1 MGKLVKPNFIDL
13 TTTTKIVGARIGK
26 KVGKK
31 PLSVE
36 LHDKI
41 AQEKLRE
48 IEIEEQAKKAE
59 AIRIDPKNENRM
71 RMKLPKEHW
80 ELASEL
86 KQLRNRKGAI
96 LNRLN
101 HKKVKDIKKG
111 RISIILECLNKKELL
126 NQVWELYNSIDDDSA
141 EQLRTLM
148 RGNIAQ
154 A

>member
-1 MGKLVKPNFIDL
+1 MGKLVKSNIIDL
-13 TTTTKIVGARIGK
+13 TSDDIVGVKIGK

-31 PLSVE
+31 PLSVAE
-36 LHDKI
+36 HDKN
-41 AQEKLRE
+41 AREKLRE
-48 IEIEEQAKKAE
+48 IEIEELAKKAE
-59 AIRIDPKNENRM
+59 AIKIDPKNEGRQ
-71 RMKLPKEHW
+71 RMKLPPEHKK
-80 ELASEL
+80 LSAEL

-101 HKKVKDIKKG
+101 QKKVKDIKKG

-126 NQVWELYNSIDDDSA
+126 NQVWELYNSIDDNSA

-148 RGNIAQ
+148 RENIAK

>member
-1 MGKLVKPNFIDL
+1 
-13 TTTTKIVGARIGK
+13 
-26 KVGKK
+26 
-31 PLSVE
+31 
-36 LHDKI
+36 
-41 AQEKLRE
+41 
-48 IEIEEQAKKAE
+48 
-59 AIRIDPKNENRM
+59 
-71 RMKLPKEHW
+71 MKLPEEHKK
-80 ELASEL
+80 LASEL

-101 HKKVKDIKKG
+101 QKKVKDIKKG

-148 RGNIAQ
+148 RENIAQ